1 MIDRDRLVAWGE
13 ENNLEITGR
22 QADQLDRYAQLLV
35 EWNEKMNLTAITDP
49 EGVLV
54 KHLMDSLTVL
64 RSLPAAGEKVRLIDV
79 GTGAGFPG
87 IPLAVMREELELTLL
102 DSLNKRLVFLRELCA
117 ALELPVTLIH
127 ARAEEGGRQ
136 PALREQF
143 DVATARAVAA
153 LPVLAEYCLP
163 FVKQGG
169 RFIAMKGPEGEAEA
183 AAAAKAVARLGG
195 APAKVHTVLL
205 PVPPDGEAAEER
217 RLLVIDKIAA
227 TPPAYPR
234 PSAKIA
240 RQPL

>member
-102 DSLNKRLVFLRELCA
+102 DSLNKRLVFLEAVCR
-117 ALELPVTLIH
+117 ALGLEARCVH
-127 ARAEEGGRQ
+127 ARAEEAGRQ
-136 PALREQF
+136 KAHSEKSN
-143 DVATARAVAA
+143 VATARAVAA
-153 LPVLAEYCLP
+153 LPALCEYCLP
-163 FVKQGG
+163 LVVPGG
-169 RFIAMKGPEGEAEA
+169 VFLAMEGPDGEREAQEA
-183 AAAAKAVARLGG
+183 ASAIKVLGG
-195 APAKVHTVLL
+195 KLSGIDEWQL
-205 PVPPDGEAAEER
+205 PPVEGEAAER
-217 RLLVIDKIAA
+217 KILRIQKISP
-227 TPPAYPR
+227 TPDRFPR
-234 PSAKIA
+234 QAAKIA
-240 RQPL
+240 KQPL

>member
-102 DSLNKRLVFLRELCA
+102 DSLNKRLVFLEAVCR
-117 ALELPVTLIH
+117 ALGLEARCVH
-127 ARAEEGGRQ
+127 ARAEEAGRQ
-136 PALREQF
+136 KAHREKYT
-143 DVATARAVAA
+143 VATARAVAA
-153 LPVLAEYCLP
+153 LPALCEYCLP
-163 FVKQGG
+163 LVVPGG
-169 RFIAMKGPEGEAEA
+169 VFLAMKGPDGEREAQEA
-183 AAAAKAVARLGG
+183 ASAIKVLGG
-195 APAKVHTVLL
+195 KLSGIDEWQL
-205 PVPPDGEAAEER
+205 PPVEGEAAER
-217 RLLVIDKIAA
+217 KILRIQKISP
-227 TPPAYPR
+227 TPDRFPR
-234 PSAKIA
+234 QAAKIA
-240 RQPL
+240 KQPL

>member
-1 MIDRDRLVAWGE
+1 M
-13 ENNLEITGR
+13 
-22 QADQLDRYAQLLV
+22 
-35 EWNEKMNLTAITDP
+35 
-49 EGVLV
+49 
-54 KHLMDSLTVL
+54 
-64 RSLPAAGEKVRLIDV
+64 
-79 GTGAGFPG
+79 
-87 IPLAVMREELELTLL
+87 TLL

-143 DVATARAVAA
+143 DAATAR
-153 LPVLAEYCLP
+153 
-163 FVKQGG
+163 
-169 RFIAMKGPEGEAEA
+169 
-183 AAAAKAVARLGG
+183 AVARLGG

-205 PVPPDGEAAEER
+205 PVPPDGETAEER

-227 TPPAYPR
+227 TPSAYPR

>member
-1 MIDRDRLVAWGE
+1 MIDRDRLVAGGE

-102 DSLNKRLVFLRELCA
+102 DSLNKRLVFLEAVCR
-117 ALELPVTLIH
+117 ALGLEARCVH
-127 ARAEEGGRQ
+127 ARAEEAGRQ
-136 PALREQF
+136 KAHREKYN
-143 DVATARAVAA
+143 VATARAVAA
-153 LPVLAEYCLP
+153 LPALCEYCLP
-163 FVKQGG
+163 LVVPGG
-169 RFIAMKGPEGEAEA
+169 VFLAMKGPDGEREAQEA
-183 AAAAKAVARLGG
+183 ASAIKVLGG
-195 APAKVHTVLL
+195 KLSGIDEWQL
-205 PVPPDGEAAEER
+205 PPVEGEAAER
-217 RLLVIDKIAA
+217 KILRIQKISP
-227 TPPAYPR
+227 TPDRFPR
-234 PSAKIA
+234 QAAKIA
-240 RQPL
+240 KQPL